1 LVEICARIWG
11 ETHEEVRS
19 LKRYLVLFT
28 TTVFLVAGC
37 ATAYRPVIDP
47 LSTTDSATLE
57 KDLSECEEIA
67 RLHMDDAS
75 STAVKS
81 GAASTAKAA
90 ALGAVLGALAG
101 AISGSPGTGAAIGA
115 ATGGAT
121 AVIRGA
127 ATASTSTQWQYEN
140 AYDTCMWDRGYEL
153 LNPYPAE
160 SPPSNPE

>member
-1 LVEICARIWG
+1 VEICARIWG

-101 AISGSPGTGAAIGA
+101 PSARPPGG
-115 ATGGAT
+115 
-121 AVIRGA
+121 R
-127 ATASTSTQWQYEN
+127 
-140 AYDTCMWDRGYEL
+140 
-153 LNPYPAE
+153 
-160 SPPSNPE
+160 PPSSEEPPLPVPPLSGNTKTRTTRVCGTEATNC